1 MSDQQH
7 VDLASLRLLNE
18 SAVHAHALECSKRYR
33 AGKFTRV
40 GQDFMDEVKADVEAL
55 VRELRNKYPTLH
67 PAIEPAEGEKYI
79 TGALMDRVATEL
91 NRTLGRMIQNKVQRH
106 PTVGKTLGR
115 TR

>member
-1 MSDQQH
+1 M
-7 VDLASLRLLNE
+7 LNE
-18 SAVHAHALECSKRYR
+18 SAIREHALECSAKYR

-40 GQDFMDEVKADVEAL
+40 GEDFINEVKADVECL

-67 PAIEPAEGEKYI
+67 PALHSDEVDVGYRFV
-79 TGALMDRVATEL
+79 TGLLIQKFQEEL
-91 NRTLGRMIQNKVQRH
+91 ERAIGRLIQNKVQKQ